1 MSKLDVSM
9 ERFSKALDI
18 LEARLLS
25 QAHQKRSTSEIERDL
40 AALREDRARLAAE
53 LGSVKAEAQVLEG
66 LTTDVSAK
74 LDATIEDIR
83 NVLSA

>member
-25 QAHQKRSTSEIERDL
+25 QANQKRTNSEIERDL

-66 LTTDVSAK
+66 LTADVSAK